1 MRITNIPQLA
11 RDANRAREIV
21 TILAKYSLAD
31 WISRL
36 DLDFL
41 RGVVMRFEG
50 GQNQAQLTTDTRIR
64 LALGELGTTL
74 IKLGQMLS
82 TRADLIGPE
91 LAAELAS
98 LQSAA
103 PADAPAVIRTAVET
117 ELKKPIAELF
127 ADFDDVPM
135 ASASI
140 GQVHAARLHDGTRVV
155 VKVQHPGIEAKVR
168 SDLEILAGLAD
179 LAEKSLTELAQYRPR
194 ETVAEFRRML
204 LRELDFGREERN
216 LQQFAESFRND
227 PRVHFPK
234 TYPDL
239 STTRVLTMERLEG
252 VPLSSPEQLRAAG
265 HDLPELAQRGAT
277 VFLDMI
283 FRDGFYHADP
293 HPGNVLV
300 LDGGL
305 IGMLDCG
312 MVGRLDDQLREDIED
327 LLMAVAQGNASQLT
341 SVIQRVGSVP
351 PRLDQN
357 ALSADVTDFVTYY
370 AGRPL
375 SKLDLA
381 AALSEM
387 VGIIR
392 LYHILL
398 PTPIALLL
406 KVLVML
412 EGTARSL
419 HPQFE
424 LIELIRPYQKQLIWR
439 HLSPRRR
446 LEKFRRLYTEWEHFG
461 RLLPRTIVDILQQL
475 QTGRIEVHLEHKHL
489 DSSINRL
496 VFGII
501 TSALFVGSAMLLAT
515 RVPPA
520 PWDVSIPGAIGC
532 TIALMQTLR
541 LYWAFRKSGKFDQ

>member
-11 RDANRAREIV
+11 RDANRAREII

-41 RGVVMRFEG
+41 RGVVKRFEG
-50 GQNQAQLTTDTRIR
+50 QSQTLLTTETRIR
-64 LALGELGTTL
+64 LALGELGTTF

-82 TRADLIGPE
+82 TRADLIGPV
-91 LAAELAS
+91 LADELAS
-98 LQSAA
+98 LQCSA
-103 PADAPAVIRTAVET
+103 PADAPEVIRAAIEL
-117 ELKKPIAELF
+117 ELKKPLAELF
-127 ADFDDVPM
+127 AEFDDVPL

-140 GQVHAARLHDGTRVV
+140 GQVHAARLRDGTRVV

-179 LAEKSLTELAQYRPR
+179 LAEKNLTELAQYRPR

-227 PRVHFPK
+227 PRVHFPQ
-234 TYPDL
+234 TYPEL
-239 STTRVLTMERLEG
+239 STCKVLTMELLSG
-252 VPLSSPEQLRAAG
+252 VPLADVDQLRTTG
-265 HDLPELAQRGAT
+265 HDLPELARRGAT
-277 VFLDMI
+277 IFLDMI

-327 LLMAVAQGNASQLT
+327 LLLAVAQGNASQLT
-341 SVIQRVGSVP
+341 SVITRVGSVP

-375 SKLDLA
+375 SKLDLG

-398 PTPIALLL
+398 PTPIALLI

-424 LIELIRPYQKQLIWR
+424 LIELIRPYQRQLIWR

-446 LEKFRRLYTEWEHFG
+446 IEKFRRLYAEWEHLG
-461 RLLPRTIVDILQQL
+461 RTMPRTIVDILQQL

-496 VFGII
+496 VFGILA
-501 TSALFVGSAMLLAT
+501 SALFVGSAMLLAT
-515 RVPPA
+515 KVPPA
-520 PWDVSIPGAIGC
+520 PWDISIPGAIGC
-532 TIALMQTLR
+532 AVSFMQALR
-541 LYWAFRKSGKFDQ
+541 LFWAIRKSGKLEQ